1 MRAWDSSAVERQ
13 EPGDEERS
21 IGVVVEDARQE
32 TVADC
37 SDSAS
42 GPHSDTD
49 SGYKDSSESPRKTV
63 PIENDND

>member
-1 MRAWDSSAVERQ
+1 MRAWDSSAVEKQ
-13 EPGDEERS
+13 ELGDEECS
-21 IGVVVEDARQE
+21 IGVVVEDKRQE

-49 SGYKDSSESPRKTV
+49 SGYKDSSESPQKTV
-63 PIENDND
+63 PFENDND